1 MKFSLNNKIAIVT
14 GASQGIGKIIAF
26 ELAKSGAN
34 VICLSRNKEA
44 LNIIVEK
51 ILESGGQASS
61 FPCDITASKTF
72 TQIVKQITINI
83 SLIFGL
89 VFIFTSSK

>member
-34 VICLSRNKEA
+34 VICLSRNKKA
-44 LNIIVEK
+44 LKIMKNLQYLNI
-51 ILESGGQASS
+51 
-61 FPCDITASKTF
+61 F
-72 TQIVKQITINI
+72 
-83 SLIFGL
+83 
-89 VFIFTSSK
+89 FIYYNL